1 MSKQNDQVP
10 AWASSARELY
20 AAYCDF
26 ILSRKAIMCRERT
39 IELYMDVLRRV
50 LTWMVQNGVSRPE
63 E

>member
-10 AWASSARELY
+10 AWASTAHELY
-20 AAYCDF
+20 AAYSDF

-39 IELYMDVLRRV
+39 IELYMDVLGRV